1 MLHADTGCDVLT
13 AHDAV
18 DLFGSGP
25 WECYRCDHVFVAYP
39 CPHCASYDISIGPA
53 LAGVAAPASSRFL
66 RCRGCG
72 EEFLSAT

>member
-1 MLHADTGCDVLT
+1 VLHTGTGRDVLT
-13 AHDAV
+13 ADDAV

-39 CPHCASYDISIGPA
+39 CPHCASYDISISPVLPGSVEPD
-53 LAGVAAPASSRFL
+53 PSRFL

-72 EEFLSAT
+72 EEFLSGA